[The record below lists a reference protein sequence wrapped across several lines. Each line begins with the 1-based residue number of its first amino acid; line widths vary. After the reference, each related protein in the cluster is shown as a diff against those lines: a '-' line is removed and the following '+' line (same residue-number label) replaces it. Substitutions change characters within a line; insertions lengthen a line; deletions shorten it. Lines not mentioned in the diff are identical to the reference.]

1 MISMKSKITKALL
14 NYFFLNPEENLFVN
28 EISRKLDLDKRNLV
42 KKLKALEEEGI
53 LGSEIRGNQK
63 IYSINHS
70 YPLYEE
76 YRKIVFK
83 TIGVENKLR
92 SLTEKVNG
100 IEKVYLFGSY
110 AKDSMETH
118 SDIDLLVVGDHKIMT
133 LQKEISKLQK
143 EIGREINVVNMDNK
157 EFEKRKKEKDPFIE
171 TVFKEKNIKVI

>member
-1 MISMKSKITKALL
+1 MISMKSKITKVLL
-14 NYFFLNPEENLFVN
+14 NYFFLNPEESLFVN

-42 KKLKALEEEGI
+42 KKLKVLEEEGI

-63 IYSINHS
+63 IYSINRS

-83 TIGVENKLR
+83 TIGIESKLR
-92 SLTEKVNG
+92 NLTEKVNG
-100 IEKVYLFGSY
+100 IEKMYLFGSY
-110 AKDSMETH
+110 AKDSMEIH

-143 EIGREINVVNMDNK
+143 EIGREINVVNMDKK